1 MYRSG
6 SKINKIKVKVLKFK
20 SLSKAKMELY
30 LTLEEN
36 NIDISNLFGDRKW
49 SEHKTHMPVC

>member
-6 SKINKIKVKVLKFK
+6 SKINKLKVKVLKLK

-36 NIDISNLFGDRKW
+36 NIDISNLFGDRK
-49 SEHKTHMPVC
+49 

>member
-36 NIDISNLFGDRKW
+36 NIDISNLFGDRK
-49 SEHKTHMPVC
+49 